1 MPRRLETT
9 EDMFKKEKRKNQ
21 QRKKRELPAKQKPTE
36 RPRRKQYENLVDS
49 LPPDRQ
55 QVHLRAWLA
64 GIIEYL
70 TRRGG

>member
-1 MPRRLETT
+1 MPRRLEPT
-9 EDMFKKEKRKNQ
+9 EDKFKKEKRKNQ
-21 QRKKRELPAKQKPTE
+21 QKKKRELPAKQKPTK
-36 RPRRKQYENLVDS
+36 RPQRKQYESLVDS

-70 TRRGG
+70 TRRES